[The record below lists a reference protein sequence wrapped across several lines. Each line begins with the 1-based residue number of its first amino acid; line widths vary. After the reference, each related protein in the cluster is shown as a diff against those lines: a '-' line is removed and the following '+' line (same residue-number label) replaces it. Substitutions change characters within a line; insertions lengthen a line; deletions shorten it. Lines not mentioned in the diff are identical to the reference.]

1 MSQSGHEP
9 ETASDKGA
17 LFIRHPRNSG
27 KRRDHGELT
36 DNGFYRAGK
45 PRAAV
50 EAGPARQQDGGIEF
64 FGAGVE
70 SVGAP

>member
-17 LFIRHPRNSG
+17 LFIRHPGIAVNAG
-27 KRRDHGELT
+27 TAGELT

-50 EAGPARQQDGGIEF
+50 EAGPAASRTE
-64 FGAGVE
+64 ASSS
-70 SVGAP
+70 SVPA